1 MRLNDLKWLAA
12 YMALMMIMIPF
23 ALMPLRMAI
32 RTGELLGTALFHLLG
47 KWRET
52 GIETVSATLPYLESQ
67 PSWENSGTTPEKIIR
82 QVFINIGILVAELS
96 HLYFGLEKP
105 LLATVEF
112 RGLDNLEK
120 AHKKGRGVI
129 GIAAHSGNWELMAA
143 AVGASVTPV
152 SMVAHTMKKSYFD
165 RVLER
170 IRLRHGNRVIYRDNG
185 VRGMF
190 AVLKDN
196 GFLGILP
203 DQVVKPPHGIL
214 ADFLGRPAWTTMMPA
229 KLALKTGS
237 PMLPFF
243 AHREGGKT
251 IITIHP
257 ELVLSASGSEDE
269 RILDG
274 TTKMN
279 EAISLHILRHPTQWN
294 WLYRRWKGTDDL
306 AAFSHEQS
314 DTIQEESLPI

>member
-1 MRLNDLKWLAA
+1 
-12 YMALMMIMIPF
+12 
-23 ALMPLRMAI
+23 
-32 RTGELLGTALFHLLG
+32 
-47 KWRET
+47 
-52 GIETVSATLPYLESQ
+52 
-67 PSWENSGTTPEKIIR
+67 
-82 QVFINIGILVAELS
+82 
-96 HLYFGLEKP
+96 
-105 LLATVEF
+105 
-112 RGLDNLEK
+112 
-120 AHKKGRGVI
+120 
-129 GIAAHSGNWELMAA
+129 MAA

-152 SMVAHTMKKSYFD
+152 AMVARTMKKDYFD

-190 AVLKDN
+190 AVLKED

-203 DQVVKPPHGIL
+203 DQVVRPPHGIL
-214 ADFLGRPAWTTMMPA
+214 ADFLGRPAWTTVMPV

-243 AHREGGKT
+243 IHREGGKN

-257 ELVLSASGSEDE
+257 EIELLTSGSDEE

-279 EAISLHILRHPTQWN
+279 QAIGLHILRHPDQWN
-294 WLYRRWKGTDDL
+294 WLYRRWKGSEKF
-306 AAFSHEQS
+306 AAA
-314 DTIQEESLPI
+314 LPQDEAAVCNRS